1 MNYAVEIKQR
11 LDTIQVFEYYGF
23 KPNRAGFVCCPFH
36 SEKTASMKI
45 YEGDKGYHCF
55 GCGASGD
62 VIKFVQQ
69 YFGVGFK
76 DAIQKLN
83 DDFMLGLPISER
95 ITKQKRLEMSH
106 QAFERNKVIKE
117 QEEKEKAVK
126 DEYFEALGEYRR
138 LEKQKIDYAPKN
150 HFETLHPLFIEALQR
165 LTHASERLTEAE
177 MRLHDAN

>member
-1 MNYAVEIKQR
+1 MNYAVEIKQK
-11 LDTIQVFEYYGF
+11 LDTKTVFEYYGY

-45 YEGDKGYHCF
+45 YEGDKGYYCF
-55 GCGASGD
+55 GCGAFGD
-62 VIKFVQQ
+62 IITFVQQ

-83 DDFMLGLPISER
+83 DDFMLGLSFGER
-95 ITKQKRLEMSH
+95 ITKQKRLEIARQS
-106 QAFERNKVIKE
+106 FERNKAIKV
-117 QEEKEKAVK
+117 QKEKEKAVK

-138 LEKQKIDYAPKN
+138 LEKQKKDYAPKN
-150 HFETLHPLFIEALQR
+150 QSEDLHPLFVEALQK

-177 MRLHDAN
+177 KRLHNAN